1 MRVAVLT
8 VHQSISAGGSLQA
21 YALCKVLRDLG
32 HEVEII
38 NYCPY
43 YFMDFTDPSRRSEWR
58 TPRGFL
64 KKLLNGR
71 RLQKH
76 RGLFDDFA
84 GNYLPPMTKRV
95 NSPEELRD
103 ITLDYD
109 AYVCGSDQI
118 WNPPHVHYDTTWFLD
133 FVKSG
138 PRLVSYAASIG
149 RDRLSEKD
157 LGWLKRGASGFD
169 SLSVREDTA
178 VEVLGSL
185 GLDAEQCVDPTFLLA
200 PEEWR
205 LLERKPE
212 QEIPKEYLLYY
223 SVECANPVELPL
235 LNRVKEKTGLPCV
248 VISTAFLKPSY
259 AGVQVPLC
267 GPRELLY
274 LIDHASVVYSN
285 SFHGMV
291 FSIIFGKTL
300 VSYKNMVSNSRLD
313 SLMRLTGLQSCQVDG
328 EEGYDQ
334 VDWQFV
340 AEEFASAYAGMS
352 EHIERSIRF
361 LKGALA

>member
-38 NYCPY
+38 SYCPY
-43 YFMDFTDPSRRSEWR
+43 YFMDFTDSSRRSEWR

-157 LGWLKRGASGFD
+157 LGDVMDTLEREPETLRNGRNPERFVPLIRRSCELKAQVVAADERESGIRALLNYGHTFGH
-169 SLSVREDTA
+169 A
-178 VEVLGSL
+178 VELLSDFRISHGEGVAIGMCCAGELAVRLGRWSRAEAERQKRAIAAL
-185 GLDAEQCVDPTFLLA
+185 GLATQLPRHCSVPA
-200 PEEWR
+200 M
-205 LLERKPE
+205 LEAMHRDK
-212 QEIPKEYLLYY
+212 K
-223 SVECANPVELPL
+223 
-235 LNRVKEKTGLPCV
+235 NRGGAV
-248 VISTAFLKPSY
+248 
-259 AGVQVPLC
+259 
-267 GPRELLY
+267 
-274 LIDHASVVYSN
+274 
-285 SFHGMV
+285 
-291 FSIIFGKTL
+291 TL
-300 VSYKNMVSNSRLD
+300 VLPKRIGEAETVRTVPD
-313 SLMRLTGLQSCQVDG
+313 S
-328 EEGYDQ
+328 EI
-334 VDWQFV
+334 
-340 AEEFASAYAGMS
+340 ASALEVLYD
-352 EHIERSIRF
+352 
-361 LKGALA
+361 